1 MSRYRAFASASV
13 AALVAVAVPAAAQA
27 QEEAEGVSAEYEIGV
42 VSDYR
47 YRGLSLS
54 DEKPALQAG
63 ATFSAPGGWYA
74 GTWGSTI
81 EEYGVGADGDGA
93 NVEIDLFVGKA
104 FSLGAFDVDVAVQAY
119 VYPDG
124 SDVNFAEIPVSISR
138 TVGSWTLS
146 LGAVYTPRQDIA
158 VPEANRY
165 VSGALVWQA
174 PERPWQVSARVGYED
189 GAFAPDG
196 KLDWEV
202 GASRTVG
209 PMTLGLSYVDTD
221 DDTIDGGLVASLK
234 AGF

>member
-1 MSRYRAFASASV
+1 MTAYRLLACQGL
-13 AALVAVAVPAAAQA
+13 AALSLLSAPILAHA
-27 QEEAEGVSAEYEIGV
+27 EEGEGLSADYEVGV

-47 YRGLSLS
+47 YRGYSLS

-63 ATFSAPGGWYA
+63 ATVNIPGGWYA

-81 EEYGVGADGDGA
+81 AEYGVGADGDGA
-93 NVEIDLFVGKA
+93 HVEVDLFAGKA

-119 VYPDG
+119 LYPGG
-124 SDVNFAEIPVSISR
+124 SDVNFAEIPVKVSR
-138 TVGSWTLS
+138 TVGPWTATLQ
-146 LGAVYTPRQDIA
+146 AVYTPRQDVT

-165 VSGALVWQA
+165 VSGGLVWQA

-196 KLDWEV
+196 KIDWELGV
-202 GASRTVG
+202 ARSFG
-209 PMTLGLSYVDTD
+209 PVSVGLSYVDTD
-221 DDTIDGGLVASLK
+221 DDSIEAGLVASVK